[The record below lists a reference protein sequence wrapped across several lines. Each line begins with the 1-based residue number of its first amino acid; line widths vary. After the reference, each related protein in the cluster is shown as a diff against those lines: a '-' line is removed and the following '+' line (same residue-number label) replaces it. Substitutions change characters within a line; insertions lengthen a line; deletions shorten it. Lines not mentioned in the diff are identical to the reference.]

1 MQINKT
7 LALKS
12 AMYVPMIVYEMTKAT
27 TAIARSLVNRK
38 VYSYNEI
45 DFFT

>member
-12 AMYVPMIVYEMTKAT
+12 AMHVPLIVFEMTKVT

-38 VYSYNEI
+38 VYSFNEI